1 MCWIFKSF
9 LHLSFIQ
16 QMLTE
21 SFPLWVSGIAQGTLY
36 LKIDYIMILKW
47 RNLVF
52 WVVFHFLFLFC
63 LFQPRSHNNLQCYTL
78 RVSTEGL
85 NDIYREIK
93 LTRYLPKTFHLS
105 PLPTPPRAY
114 FFSFS
119 LSLSPPSYFL
129 SFPFIFPTL
138 CLITRNVL
146 LVSNVL
152 PKLGKHTSPLKLIV
166 CLGYIIHLVVA
177 PAGSSG
183 KLVLR
188 WS

>member
-1 MCWIFKSF
+1 
-9 LHLSFIQ
+9 
-16 QMLTE
+16 MLTE
-21 SFPLWVSGIAQGTLY
+21 SFPLCVSVIAQGTLY
-36 LKIDYIMILKW
+36 LKIDYIMILKYQTYY
-47 RNLVF
+47 F
-52 WVVFHFLFLFC
+52 WWFFHFLFLFLFFC

-93 LTRYLPKTFHLS
+93 STRYLPKTFHLS
-105 PLPTPPRAY
+105 PLPTPPHADS
-114 FFSFS
+114 FSFS
-119 LSLSPPSYFL
+119 LSLSYSL

-138 CLITRNVL
+138 CLITRNLL

-183 KLVLR
+183 KLALR